1 MKNCLWTFY
10 IETVSLSF
18 VYMPISNLVL
28 HSICF
33 ITTCFRQ
40 HRDHILLKRVVAKM
54 EAKFLKYWTTIPYLY
69 SFAFILDPEWRCLFD
84 MLTLIGTHMS
94 INYIETIYKAYKEEF
109 QFEEM
114 QAPEVYLGLADSLV
128 KMTYK
133 QIANLRSG
141 SSTGQSL
148 IIDYSPSSQ
157 NTKVDKYLATPW
169 V

>member
-1 MKNCLWTFY
+1 
-10 IETVSLSF
+10 
-18 VYMPISNLVL
+18 
-28 HSICF
+28 
-33 ITTCFRQ
+33 
-40 HRDHILLKRVVAKM
+40 
-54 EAKFLKYWTTIPYLY
+54 
-69 SFAFILDPEWRCLFD
+69 
-84 MLTLIGTHMS
+84 MS

-128 KMTYK
+128 KITYK